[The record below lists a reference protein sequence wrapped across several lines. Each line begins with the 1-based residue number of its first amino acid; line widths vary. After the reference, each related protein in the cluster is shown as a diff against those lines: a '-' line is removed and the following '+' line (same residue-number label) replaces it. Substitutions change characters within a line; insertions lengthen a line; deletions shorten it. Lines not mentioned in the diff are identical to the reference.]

1 MNKLVA
7 TDIET
12 ASDIDN
18 SHMMMVSETL
28 IARPVNVVGVGDRE
42 FVLQEF
48 VEALV
53 GSDVFT

>member
-18 SHMMMVSETL
+18 SHTMMGSEIL
-28 IARPVNVVGVGDRE
+28 VARPVNVVGVGGRE
-42 FVLQEF
+42 LVLREV